1 MSGMEGCLRDSSGP
15 GDGRVLIGFSVADDT
30 ARLSVLHHGGRW
42 KSVGVRVGKNSNL
55 HASCSPP
62 LKRQA
67 CYKRSPKTAADW
79 LANRFV
85 ELNASA
91 CAVSH
96 SLRPSP
102 CWRTFSSATGSRGFL
117 LFFIWFTVI
126 INQPI
131 NCPSSQAG
139 ELNAGSFSCWLR
151 SLCQSIT
158 IVPSSSS
165 FLVHIAIKVLHL
177 LRRPPLFFYL
187 CPVDQW
193 TCYQDKRQPIEY
205 SLHVPTPRIGRL
217 KLISNRSIRY
227 HCQLGYCVSDMAAP

>member
-79 LANRFV
+79 MANRFV

-117 LFFIWFTVI
+117 LFFQSA
-126 INQPI
+126 NQLP
-131 NCPSSQAG
+131 
-139 ELNAGSFSCWLR
+139 L
-151 SLCQSIT
+151 IT
-158 IVPSSSS
+158 GRWIEHWQL
-165 FLVHIAIKVLHL
+165 FLLAA
-177 LRRPPLFFYL
+177 F
-187 CPVDQW
+187 PVS
-193 TCYQDKRQPIEY
+193 EY
-205 SLHVPTPRIGRL
+205 
-217 KLISNRSIRY
+217 Y
-227 HCQLGYCVSDMAAP
+227 HCPIIVVFSGSHCH

>member
-79 LANRFV
+79 MANRFV

-117 LFFIWFTVI
+117 LFFHLIHRWLSISQSIAPHHRPVNWTLAAFLVGCVPCVRVLPLSHHHRLFWFTLPLRFFI
-126 INQPI
+126 FFGGP
-131 NCPSSQAG
+131 
-139 ELNAGSFSCWLR
+139 LSFS
-151 SLCQSIT
+151 IY
-158 IVPSSSS
+158 V
-165 FLVHIAIKVLHL
+165 
-177 LRRPPLFFYL
+177 
-187 CPVDQW
+187 QW
-193 TCYQDKRQPIEY
+193 TSGPVTKING
-205 SLHVPTPRIGRL
+205 SRL
-217 KLISNRSIRY
+217 NI
-227 HCQLGYCVSDMAAP
+227 HCMCLPPE